1 MEMLT
6 VSGWRCAFTRS
17 MRLLKILV
25 LALNIALVPPVL
37 AQTTG
42 KPPTRIGFIGNADPK
57 TQAQSLAA
65 LRQGLR
71 ELGWIEGENLNIEYR
86 WAEGNMDRLSGFAAE
101 LARLKVGVIVTAGT
115 QGIRA
120 AQTATSTIPIVFA
133 VVLADPVEL
142 GFAKS
147 LAHPGG
153 NATGLASQYEEIITK
168 HVQLLAEA
176 VPGISR
182 MALLRHRSAP
192 PVYESTATAAA
203 NKLGLPLWVGCARP

>member
-17 MRLLKILV
+17 MRRLEILV

-101 LARLKVGVIVTAGT
+101 LARLKWV
-115 QGIRA
+115 
-120 AQTATSTIPIVFA
+120 S
-133 VVLADPVEL
+133 
-142 GFAKS
+142 S
-147 LAHPGG
+147 LRLEPREFG
-153 NATGLASQYEEIITK
+153 
-168 HVQLLAEA
+168 
-176 VPGISR
+176 
-182 MALLRHRSAP
+182 LLRLQPAP
-192 PVYESTATAAA
+192 FQLYSP
-203 NKLGLPLWVGCARP
+203 